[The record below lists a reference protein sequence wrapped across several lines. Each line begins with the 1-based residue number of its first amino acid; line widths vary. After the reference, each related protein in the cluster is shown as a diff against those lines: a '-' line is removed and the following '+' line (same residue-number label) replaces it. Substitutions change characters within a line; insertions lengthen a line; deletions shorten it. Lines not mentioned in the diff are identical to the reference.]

1 MRNATKRS
9 RLRIG
14 HIQSEPAERLPYAV
28 LPPSGHH
35 PVDTWLPIY
44 RGTVH
49 GLPDEID
56 TLVIASDLQ
65 GMDVS
70 GSEPVMLG
78 VAVPE
83 WLSLYLQIEA
93 PDWRPEKTGVLLC
106 GDLYGDLERRGSS
119 GDPSAA
125 WREFRHHFGLVTGVA
140 GNHDLIPSQEAAAWE
155 HGGMTLLHER
165 TIDWGTLRIAG
176 IGGIIGRPD
185 KPNRMP
191 ETQYIASLRRLL
203 RHQPDILLLHP
214 SPSIPEYGLQGE
226 KTLCSLLEQ
235 NSPALI
241 CCGHTHWPTPWVQ
254 WNGAS
259 IINADGNIII
269 LTRAEE

>member
-14 HIQSEPAERLPYAV
+14 NIQSEPAERLPYAV

-56 TLVIASDLQ
+56 TLV
-65 GMDVS
+65 
-70 GSEPVMLG
+70 
-78 VAVPE
+78 
-83 WLSLYLQIEA
+83 
-93 PDWRPEKTGVLLC
+93 
-106 GDLYGDLERRGSS
+106 
-119 GDPSAA
+119 
-125 WREFRHHFGLVTGVA
+125 
-140 GNHDLIPSQEAAAWE
+140 
-155 HGGMTLLHER
+155 
-165 TIDWGTLRIAG
+165 
-176 IGGIIGRPD
+176 
-185 KPNRMP
+185 
-191 ETQYIASLRRLL
+191 IASLRRLL

-259 IINADGNIII
+259 IINADGKIII
-269 LTRAEE
+269 LTRAGE